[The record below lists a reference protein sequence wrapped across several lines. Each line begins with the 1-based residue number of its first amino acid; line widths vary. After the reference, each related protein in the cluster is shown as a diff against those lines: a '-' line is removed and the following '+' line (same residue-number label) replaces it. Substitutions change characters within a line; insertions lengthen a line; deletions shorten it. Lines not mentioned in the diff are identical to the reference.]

1 MDAKVTLSFD
11 REVIQKAKALAEAHN
26 ISLSRFLEYLLR
38 KATSENYQE
47 LEDLPI
53 ADWVNEVAEGKAEY
67 LTRPRSRKTLK
78 REFFDSRK

>member
-67 LTRPRSRKTLK
+67 LTRPRSRKTLN

>member
-38 KATSENYQE
+38 KATCENYQE

-67 LTRPRSRKTLK
+67 LTRPRSRKTLN

>member
-11 REVIQKAKALAEAHN
+11 KEVIKKAKALAEAHN

-38 KATSENYQE
+38 KATSGNYRE
-47 LEDLPI
+47 LEELPI
-53 ADWVNEVAEGKAEY
+53 ADWVNEVAEGQAEY
-67 LTRPRSRKTLK
+67 LTRSKSRKEMK